1 VPATSGVGSHATINS
16 VTPKT
21 SSSVG
26 MGAQVPG
33 IVASVAACIVVVIQ
47 GWTALSL
54 AYLWA
59 FGPSDLAQAFPE
71 DGLDGSGRGPAALL
85 ADATVA
91 AGWVSHARWRRS
103 LVLRVRLVNRP
114 VARPRRGRALAPA
127 YSRVAPAEPAP

>member
-1 VPATSGVGSHATINS
+1 
-16 VTPKT
+16 
-21 SSSVG
+21 

-91 AGWVSHARWRRS
+91 AGWVIAVLFATLLCWRAVSRHEPRS
-103 LVLRVRLVNRP
+103 AWVYAAV
-114 VARPRRGRALAPA
+114 ALAGVA
-127 YSRVAPAEPAP
+127 WVVAPTLAGVDLWFSESV